1 MAIFS
6 NVNVGTAPNDGTG
19 DSLRTS
25 FTKVNENFQD
35 ILAIWPNVSEN
46 EIFANI
52 TSTGISYFNLVEAET
67 LSGNTLSSE
76 SGNIN
81 VTVSNVNISGG
92 NLSVSG
98 TITSTGTIT
107 APTFSGN
114 ISGTT
119 GTYTGTVTAPT
130 FSGNITGTTVT
141 LTGNITANTLIGN
154 ISGTTGIFTGN
165 ISGTSSNLLSI
176 NHIVRSPSGSSLNTP
191 INGVGDAYE
200 FVLNTTDSVGSIVAF
215 TINAGT
221 TVTATLNATIAA
233 GLERTYMLFN
243 PGPSISNIVLPFYP
257 NRTNINNDTVEIT
270 GNTTAFVIVRTV
282 STDVGNV
289 FVQVANI

>member
-35 ILAIWPNVSEN
+35 ILSIWPNVSER

-52 TSTGISYFNLVEAET
+52 TSTFISYFQLIEAET
-67 LSGNTLSSE
+67 LSGNVLTSE

-92 NLSVSG
+92 GLNVSG

-114 ISGTT
+114 TSGTT

-130 FSGNITGTTVT
+130 FSGNITGTT
-141 LTGNITANTLIGN
+141 
-154 ISGTTGIFTGN
+154 GIYTGN

-176 NHIVRSPSGSSLNTP
+176 NHIVRSPSGSSLDTP
-191 INGVGDAYE
+191 INGVSDAYE
-200 FVLNTTDSVGSIVAF
+200 FVLNTTDSVGPTVAF

-221 TVTATLNATIAA
+221 TVTATLNATITA
-233 GLERTYMLFN
+233 GLDRTYMLFN
-243 PGPSISNIVLPFYP
+243 PGPSVSNIILPFYS
-257 NRTNINNDTVEIT
+257 NRTNINTDKVEIT
-270 GNTTAFVIVRTV
+270 GNTTAFLIVRTV
-282 STDVGNV
+282 NTDVGNV